1 MYSLWQDT
9 RFGWR
14 MLSKNPGFT
23 AVAVLTLALGIGA
36 NTAIFSLID
45 AVMLKNLPV
54 KHPEEL
60 VLFQWDTHKWPPHFS
75 QTGGASRLSFSYPA
89 FKQFSAQN
97 QALSSAFAFVPLGF
111 NEQNVTLNLNGEP
124 TLAFGEMVTGE
135 YFSGLGV
142 TPLLGRLITEE
153 DERPGAPR
161 VVVISYGYWSSR
173 FGRDPSIL
181 GRAVTLNGI
190 SATIVGITPA
200 PFYGEHPGGEPDLWV
215 AFADLP
221 NLRPWGAQPAYTDS
235 VFTDRNWIC
244 LNIMGRLKPGVSQ
257 EQAQAALDIAFHQ
270 FVTADWTPDK
280 PEQVPHLQLAAANQ
294 GVNHLR
300 EAYTQPL
307 YLLMAVVGLV
317 LMIACAN
324 LATLLL
330 ARATTRQREISVRLS
345 IGASRGRLIRQLLTE
360 SVLLGAIGGLLGLMF
375 AGWGT
380 RALLALMSGGPAGQH
395 QMVLDVKPDR
405 NVLLFTLAASVLTGI
420 LFGLAPALRAARADL
435 ASAMKESAG
444 SVSEGRRGYFLGT
457 SLVVAQ
463 IAASLVLLIGAGLFV
478 RTLGNFERK
487 NLGFDQNNLL
497 TFGLAPTQAGYS
509 GERLVNFYQ
518 QLLKRV
524 QSLPGVQ
531 SATLIQFIPLSDW
544 SNNTNITVE
553 GSERKV
559 DKNHLRW
566 FVVGP
571 DFFQTMGIPMLLG
584 RGVNESDTDTAP
596 HVAVVDETF
605 VRTYLGD
612 KYPIGQRFFL
622 GVGTKPDP
630 KFEFEIVGVAK
641 KAELTDIHAEPIPKA
656 YMSFSQFPQ
665 EINTLCF
672 QVRSAGNPAGLISDI
687 RRAVRQTDANLPLMD
702 VSTQSELTAEALTE
716 ERLFARLSSFFGLL
730 ALVLASIGLY
740 GTMAYSVTRRT
751 REIGIRL
758 ALGAKPLDV
767 LRMVLGRGLQLTLA
781 GVVIGV
787 LAALAA
793 TQLISTMIYGVTASD
808 PMTFV
813 AVTIFLML
821 VTLLACYVPARR
833 ATRVDPLAALRYE

>member
-60 VLFQWDTHKWPPHFS
+60 VLFQWDTHKWPPPFS

-97 QALSSAFAFVPLGF
+97 QVLSSAFAFVPIGF
-111 NEQNVTLNLNGEP
+111 NEQSVALSVNGET

-153 DERPGAPR
+153 DEQPGAPR

-307 YLLMAVVGLV
+307 YLLMAVVGPGLPRC
-317 LMIACAN
+317 LAD
-324 LATLLL
+324 LATPL
-330 ARATTRQREISVRLS
+330 
-345 IGASRGRLIRQLLTE
+345 
-360 SVLLGAIGGLLGLMF
+360 
-375 AGWGT
+375 
-380 RALLALMSGGPAGQH
+380 P
-395 QMVLDVKPDR
+395 
-405 NVLLFTLAASVLTGI
+405 
-420 LFGLAPALRAARADL
+420 GLAPSRPR
-435 ASAMKESAG
+435 
-444 SVSEGRRGYFLGT
+444 
-457 SLVVAQ
+457 
-463 IAASLVLLIGAGLFV
+463 
-478 RTLGNFERK
+478 
-487 NLGFDQNNLL
+487 
-497 TFGLAPTQAGYS
+497 
-509 GERLVNFYQ
+509 
-518 QLLKRV
+518 
-524 QSLPGVQ
+524 
-531 SATLIQFIPLSDW
+531 
-544 SNNTNITVE
+544 
-553 GSERKV
+553 
-559 DKNHLRW
+559 
-566 FVVGP
+566 
-571 DFFQTMGIPMLLG
+571 
-584 RGVNESDTDTAP
+584 
-596 HVAVVDETF
+596 
-605 VRTYLGD
+605 
-612 KYPIGQRFFL
+612 
-622 GVGTKPDP
+622 
-630 KFEFEIVGVAK
+630 
-641 KAELTDIHAEPIPKA
+641 
-656 YMSFSQFPQ
+656 
-665 EINTLCF
+665 
-672 QVRSAGNPAGLISDI
+672 
-687 RRAVRQTDANLPLMD
+687 
-702 VSTQSELTAEALTE
+702 
-716 ERLFARLSSFFGLL
+716 
-730 ALVLASIGLY
+730 
-740 GTMAYSVTRRT
+740 
-751 REIGIRL
+751 
-758 ALGAKPLDV
+758 
-767 LRMVLGRGLQLTLA
+767 
-781 GVVIGV
+781 
-787 LAALAA
+787 A
-793 TQLISTMIYGVTASD
+793 TQPRY
-808 PMTFV
+808 
-813 AVTIFLML
+813 
-821 VTLLACYVPARR
+821 CYAPRSGG
-833 ATRVDPLAALRYE
+833 